1 MNHFLIGLW
10 CAKLSVFYMTTGN
23 DQLSGWIQKLQ
34 NTSQSRTSTKKRSWS
49 LVVCCLFDLLQLFW
63 IPEKP
68 LYLRSMLSKSM
79 RCTEN
84 CSDCSRHWSTEWAQF
99 FSMTVCYMTNA
110 LKSNKLGYKVLP
122 RLPYSPDLLPTD
134 YHFAKHLDNFLQA
147 KCFCNQQEAENAFQE
162 LLNPEDGFLYYRNK
176 HISCW

>member
-1 MNHFLIGLW
+1 M
-10 CAKLSVFYMTTGN
+10 
-23 DQLSGWIQKLQ
+23 
-34 NTSQSRTSTKKRSWS
+34 
-49 LVVCCLFDLLQLFW
+49 
-63 IPEKP
+63 
-68 LYLRSMLSKSM
+68 RSMLSKLM

-110 LKSNKLGYKVLP
+110 LKLNKLGYKVLP
-122 RLPYSPDLLPTD
+122 HLPYSPDLLPTD

-147 KCFCNQQEAENAFQE
+147 KCLCNQQEAENAFQE

-176 HISCW
+176 HISCWKNCVVVMVPILINKDVFECS